1 MAPESKRRKK
11 RRKRGKEAQ
20 QTEPPARAAP
30 APTDRERV
38 EPIMICHWTR
48 EWRPR
53 LAISRGLPVAA
64 LGACWLVICTTRLA
78 AQSFEVEEATIHEV
92 HAAFLSGELTCVA
105 LVQAYLDRIEAYDK
119 RGPSLNAVATLN
131 PQALEEAARLDEAL
145 AAGGLTGPLHCIP
158 VLLKDQ
164 VETSDM
170 PTTYGSALFADFVPD
185 RDATIVTLMKDAG
198 AIIHAKTNM
207 GEFASRYV
215 GSGFG
220 VIRNA
225 YDPLRNPSGSSGGTS
240 VGVAASFGMVGI
252 GEDTGGSIRGPA
264 AVASLVGLRPTLE
277 LVSRFGLMPAN
288 PTTDTQGPITRT
300 VMDAA
305 ILLGVIAGY
314 DPNDPVTARAVGRVP
329 VSYEGG
335 LGADGLEGARIGVI
349 RDAMDESV
357 EPGSVGFRQVRSRI
371 DAAVADL
378 RRLGAEVV
386 DPVAVEGIETV
397 NSVFGS
403 NVYETEEAT
412 DDYLAEH
419 ANAPYSTLA
428 SILLSG
434 RVTPWRAAGMSG
446 LLGRSTR
453 DPGYLEYLMARDRI
467 RRDVLVAL
475 ADHDLDALVYA
486 TFDHPVTLIAEDA
499 ETNPAP
505 ADQYG
510 LGDNRLLSPITGFPA
525 LTVPAG
531 FTPNGLPVGIEF
543 LGRPFTE
550 ALLLRFGHAFEQATR
565 HRRPPRSAPPLGG
578 GW

>member
-1 MAPESKRRKK
+1 MFTLHLWSLFKPHH
-11 RRKRGKEAQ
+11 
-20 QTEPPARAAP
+20 TL
-30 APTDRERV
+30 V
-38 EPIMICHWTR
+38 
-48 EWRPR
+48 
-53 LAISRGLPVAA
+53 A
-64 LGACWLVICTTRLA
+64 LGLA
-78 AQSFEVEEATIHEV
+78 FAFGGNPLGGQSFELEEATIGEV
-92 HAAFLSGELTCVA
+92 HAAFLSGDLTCVD
-105 LVQAYLDRIEAYDK
+105 LVQSYLDRIAAYD
-119 RGPSLNAVATLN
+119 RQGPRLNTIATLN
-131 PQALEEAARLDEAL
+131 PRALDEAARLDEAL

-170 PTTYGSALFADFVPD
+170 PTTYGSALFAEFVPE
-185 RDATIVTLMKDAG
+185 RDATIVTQVKEAG

-225 YDPLRNPSGSSGGTS
+225 YDPRRNPSGSSGGTS
-240 VGVAASFGMVGI
+240 VGIAANFGMVGI

-329 VSYEGG
+329 EAYESG
-335 LGADGLEGARIGVI
+335 LGGNGLQGARIGVI

-357 EPGSVGFRQVRSRI
+357 DPGSEGFRQVRSRI

-378 RRLGAEVV
+378 RRLGAQVV
-386 DPVAVEGIETV
+386 DPVAIEGIKTV
-397 NSVFGS
+397 NRVFGS
-403 NVYETEEAT
+403 NSYETEEAT
-412 DDYLAEH
+412 DDYLSEH
-419 ANAPYSTLA
+419 ANAPYKTLR

-434 RVTPWRAAGMSG
+434 RVTPWRAAGLANS
-446 LLGRSTR
+446 LGKSTG
-453 DPGYLEYLMARDRI
+453 DPGYLEYLLGRDRI
-467 RRDVLVAL
+467 RQNVLVAM
-475 ADHDLDALVYA
+475 AEHDLDALVYA

-510 LGDNRLLSPITGFPA
+510 LGDNRLLSPVTGFPA

-531 FTPNGLPVGIEF
+531 FTPDGLPVGIEF

-550 ALLLRFGHAFEQATR
+550 AMLLRFGYAFEQGTGY
-565 HRRPPRSAPPLGG
+565 RRPPESAPPLG
-578 GW
+578 

>member
-1 MAPESKRRKK
+1 MFTLHLWSRF
-11 RRKRGKEAQ
+11 
-20 QTEPPARAAP
+20 
-30 APTDRERV
+30 
-38 EPIMICHWTR
+38 C
-48 EWRPR
+48 PR
-53 LAISRGLPVAA
+53 HTLVVLSVAFMFGTGP
-64 LGACWLVICTTRLA
+64 LDG
-78 AQSFEVEEATIHEV
+78 QSFELEEATIADI
-92 HAAFLSGELTCVA
+92 HAAFLSDDLTCVD
-105 LVQAYLDRIEAYDK
+105 LVQAYLDRIDAYDK
-119 RGPSLNAVATLN
+119 QGPRLNAIANLN
-131 PQALEEAARLDEAL
+131 PRALDEAARLDDAL
-145 AAGGLTGPLHCIP
+145 AAGGLTGPLHCVP

-164 VETSDM
+164 VKTSDM

-185 RDATIVTLMKDAG
+185 RDATIVTRMKEAG
-198 AIIHAKTNM
+198 ALILAKTNM

-240 VGVAASFGMVGI
+240 VGVAANFGMVGI

-314 DPNDPVTARAVGRVP
+314 DRNDPVTARAVGRVP
-329 VSYEGG
+329 DSYEGG
-335 LGADGLEGARIGVI
+335 LGDDGLQGARIGVI

-357 EPGSVGFRQVRSRI
+357 DQGSEGFRQVRSRV

-386 DPVAVEGIETV
+386 DPVAVAGIETV
-397 NSVFGS
+397 NPVFGS
-403 NVYETEEAT
+403 NAFETEEAT
-412 DDYLAEH
+412 DAYLAGH
-419 ANAPYSTLA
+419 AGAPYKTLR
-428 SILLSG
+428 SILLTG
-434 RVTPWRAAGMSG
+434 RVTPWRAAGLAGS
-446 LLGRSTR
+446 LGKTTR
-453 DPGYLEYLMARDRI
+453 DPGYLDYLLARGRI
-467 RRDVLVAL
+467 RRDVLA
-475 ADHDLDALVYA
+475 AMAAQDLDALVYA
-486 TFDHPVTLIAEDA
+486 TFDHPPTLIAEDA

-505 ADQYG
+505 ADRYG

-531 FTPNGLPVGIEF
+531 FTPDGLPVGIEF

-550 ALLLRFGHAFEQATR
+550 AMLLRFGYAFEQGTGY
-565 HRRPPRSAPPLGG
+565 RRPPRSAPPLGVG
-578 GW
+578 R

>member
-1 MAPESKRRKK
+1 MFTLRF
-11 RRKRGKEAQ
+11 
-20 QTEPPARAAP
+20 
-30 APTDRERV
+30 
-38 EPIMICHWTR
+38 W
-48 EWRPR
+48 
-53 LAISRGLPVAA
+53 VA
-64 LGACWLVICTTRLA
+64 LVPLTLVPGTGHLA
-78 AQSFEVEEATIHEV
+78 AQDFPVEEATIADV

-105 LVQAYLDRIEAYDK
+105 LVQAYLDRIDAYDK
-119 RGPSLNAVATLN
+119 QGPRLNAVATLN
-131 PQALEEAARLDEAL
+131 PRALEEAARLDEAL
-145 AAGGLTGPLHCIP
+145 AAGGPAGGPAGRLTGPLHCIP

-170 PTTYGSALFADFVPD
+170 PTTYGSALFADFVPE
-185 RDATIVTLMKDAG
+185 RDATIVTRMTEAG
-198 AIIHAKTNM
+198 AIILAKTNM

-225 YDPLRNPSGSSGGTS
+225 YDPRRNPSGSSGGTS
-240 VGVAASFGMVGI
+240 VGIAANFGMVGI

-314 DPNDPVTARAVGRVP
+314 DPNDPVTARAAGRVP
-329 VSYEGG
+329 ESYEGG
-335 LGADGLEGARIGVI
+335 LGSDGLEGARIGVI
-349 RDAMDESV
+349 RDPMD
-357 EPGSVGFRQVRSRI
+357 GSVDPDSEGFRHVRARI

-378 RRLGAEVV
+378 RRLGAEVL
-386 DPVAVEGIETV
+386 DPVAVDGIDRI
-397 NSVFGS
+397 NAVFGS
-403 NVYETEEAT
+403 NVFETEEAT
-412 DDYLAEH
+412 DAYLSEH
-419 ANAPYSTLA
+419 ANAPYGTLR

-434 RVTPWRAAGMSG
+434 RVTPWRAAGLAGS
-446 LLGRSTR
+446 LGKSTS
-453 DPGYLEYLMARDRI
+453 DPGYLEYLVGRDRI
-467 RRDVLVAL
+467 RRDVLVAM
-475 ADHDLDALVYA
+475 ADHDLNALVYA

-505 ADQYG
+505 ADRYG
-510 LGDNRLLSPITGFPA
+510 LGDNRLLSPVTGFPA

-531 FTPNGLPVGIEF
+531 FTPEGLPVGLEF

-550 ALLLRFGHAFEQATR
+550 AMLLRFGHAFEQGTG
-565 HRRPPRSAPPLGG
+565 HRRPPESAPPLGG
-578 GW
+578 GR

>member
-1 MAPESKRRKK
+1 MLTLHFWP
-11 RRKRGKEAQ
+11 
-20 QTEPPARAAP
+20 
-30 APTDRERV
+30 
-38 EPIMICHWTR
+38 HF
-48 EWRPR
+48 RPR
-53 LAISRGLPVAA
+53 HTLAA
-64 LGACWLVICTTRLA
+64 LGLACAFGTSPLDG
-78 AQSFEVEEATIHEV
+78 QSFELEEATIAEV
-92 HAAFLSGELTCVA
+92 HAAFLSGDLTCVG
-105 LVQAYLDRIEAYDK
+105 LVQSYLDRIAAYDK
-119 RGPSLNAVATLN
+119 QGPRLNTIANLN
-131 PQALEEAARLDEAL
+131 PRALEEAARLDEAL

-170 PTTYGSALFADFVPD
+170 PTTFGSALFADFVPD
-185 RDATIVTLMKDAG
+185 RDATIVTRVKEAG
-198 AIIHAKTNM
+198 ALIHAKTNM

-220 VIRNA
+220 MIRNA
-225 YDPLRNPSGSSGGTS
+225 YDPRRNPSGSSGGTS
-240 VGVAASFGMVGI
+240 VGVAANFGMVGI

-314 DPNDPVTARAVGRVP
+314 DPNDPVTARAAGRVP
-329 VSYEGG
+329 EAYEGG
-335 LGADGLEGARIGVI
+335 LGVDGLQGVRIGVI

-357 EPGSVGFRQVRSRI
+357 DPGSEGFRQVRSRI

-386 DPVAVEGIETV
+386 DPVAIPGIETV
-397 NSVFGS
+397 NRVFGS

-412 DDYLAEH
+412 DAYLSEH
-419 ANAPYSTLA
+419 ANAPYRTLR

-434 RVTPWRAAGMSG
+434 RVTPWRAAGLANS
-446 LLGRSTR
+446 LGKSTG
-453 DPGYLEYLMARDRI
+453 DPGYLEYLLGRDRI
-467 RRDVLVAL
+467 RQDVLVAM
-475 ADHDLDALVYA
+475 AEHDLDALVYA
-486 TFDHPVTLIAEDA
+486 TFDHPVTLIALDA
-499 ETNPAP
+499 ETNSAP

-531 FTPNGLPVGIEF
+531 FTPDGLPVGLEF

-550 ALLLRFGHAFEQATR
+550 AMLLRFGHAFEQGTGY
-565 HRRPPRSAPPLGG
+565 RRPPESAPPLGTG
-578 GW
+578 R